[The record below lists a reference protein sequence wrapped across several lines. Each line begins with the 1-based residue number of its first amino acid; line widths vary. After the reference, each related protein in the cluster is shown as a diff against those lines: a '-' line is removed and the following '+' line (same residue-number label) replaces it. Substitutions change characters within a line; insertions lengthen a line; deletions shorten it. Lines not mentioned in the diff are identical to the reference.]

1 MTKALRAELLLVLM
15 TVIWGGTFVVIKT
28 GLADASPFLFLSLR
42 FGVAL
47 LIGCAI
53 WLVPL
58 RRALSRGLS
67 RRTIVHGAVLGIL
80 MFGGYGSQTFGLQ
93 YTTVAKSSL
102 FTYSFALLTPLLQYL
117 IARKRLAVRNLAGLA
132 IVVAGMYLFTSPAA
146 GSLNIGDWVT
156 LGGAAVFAFY
166 IVYLDRY
173 SSEGDPVVLTLLQFA
188 TTAALALL
196 SSLVLERPHAAWN
209 GHLFFAIGYLSIL
222 GSVVAVYVMSRF
234 QKDTTPTKAV
244 IIYALE
250 PLFSVAFG
258 YLLLKETLDLK
269 MIAGGLLI
277 LTGVLTSEL
286 WAQGRGRPLE
296 KSRGESLQ

>member
-209 GHLFFAIGYLSIL
+209 GHLFFAIGYLSII

>member
-1 MTKALRAELLLVLM
+1 MTRALRAELLLVMM

-28 GLADASPFLFLSLR
+28 GLTDASPLLFLSLR

-58 RRALSRGLS
+58 RRALSRRLT
-67 RRTIVHGAVLGIL
+67 RRTVVHGVVLGVL

-117 IARKRLAVRNLAGLA
+117 IARKRLAAGNLAGLA
-132 IVVAGMYLFTSPAA
+132 VVVAGMYLFASPAA
-146 GSLNIGDWVT
+146 GSLNLGDWAT

-173 SSEGDPVVLTLLQFA
+173 SSEGDPVILTLLQFA
-188 TTAALALL
+188 TTAALALV
-196 SSLVLERPHAAWN
+196 SSLVLERPRVDWN

-244 IIYALE
+244 ILYALE
-250 PLFSVAFG
+250 PIFSVAFG
-258 YLLLKETLDLK
+258 CLLLKEALDLK

-277 LTGVLTSEL
+277 LAGVLTSEL
-286 WAQGRGRPLE
+286 WAPGRRHPLE

>member
-1 MTKALRAELLLVLM
+1 MTKPLRAELLLVLM